1 MLGIAAKI
9 GDPSDRPR
17 MFLTLM
23 IVGLI
28 GLAMMALPA
37 FHGHGHAPHA
47 NLSHGHSAHLHL
59 GHGAGSAH
67 GAGPAH
73 GATSHAGH
81 AGSSVKTA
89 ITAKASPG
97 AAAARGAASLLRFFP
112 SPRAVF
118 SSLALFGAFANAFL
132 HAAHLSALLS
142 ALAAILPT
150 LIVEHFVVRPVWNL
164 VFRYEGAPSSPLD
177 ALLFAEARAVVPFRN
192 GRGVVST
199 VRDGRLVQ
207 LSAQLV
213 GDQTATPVKVGD
225 RLRIE
230 EVHGEREQVIV
241 SVFDD

>member
-1 MLGIAAKI
+1 MLGIPAEI
-9 GDPSDRPR
+9 GDPFDRPR

-28 GLAMMALPA
+28 GLTMMALPA
-37 FHGHGHAPHA
+37 FQGHGHAPHA

-59 GHGAGSAH
+59 GHGSSA
-67 GAGPAH
+67 AH

-81 AGSSVKTA
+81 AGSAVKGA
-89 ITAKASPG
+89 ITAKASTG
-97 AAAARGAASLLRFFP
+97 AAAVRGAESLLRLIP

-132 HAAHLSALLS
+132 HVAHLSALLS
-142 ALAAILPT
+142 ALAAILPS
-150 LIVEHFVVRPVWNL
+150 LFVEYFVVRPVWNL

-192 GRGVVST
+192 GRGLVST

-207 LSAQLV
+207 LSAQLMS
-213 GDQTATPVKVGD
+213 DQIARPVKVGD

-230 EVHGEREQVIV
+230 EVYGEREQVIV
-241 SVFDD
+241 SVLDD